1 MSRLLPNDSG
11 VWLASTQMVD
21 YLVQL
26 GVDLNMGDTLGMNA
40 LHHASRKGYDGITG
54 LLLRAHAAVE
64 VRPRPAALVENTYMA
79 GARRAESRVEDEAP
93 TSPSLAWK

>member
-1 MSRLLPNDSG
+1 MHVYGPRLLPDDSHRCLMTPVG
-11 VWLASTQMVD
+11 VLLVSTQMVD

-64 VRPRPAALVENTYMA
+64 VRPQPAAL
-79 GARRAESRVEDEAP
+79 
-93 TSPSLAWK
+93 